1 MAMSYYPKEGNP
13 LWEQYSTKVV
23 AHTIRSYSK
32 YTFDYPYP
40 VAISVHTDRIG
51 MEYPMICFNGG
62 RPEADGTYTERTKYG
77 MISVIIHEVGHNFF
91 PMIVNSDERQ
101 WTWMDEGL
109 NTFVQYL
116 TEVEW
121 DRDYPVRRGP
131 AYKIV
136 DYMKGDRDFIAPIMT
151 NSESIYQFGNNAYGK
166 PATALNILRETVMGR
181 ELFDYSFKT
190 YCQRW
195 MFKHPSPADFFRTME
210 DASAVDLDWFWRGW
224 FYSTEHV
231 NISIDNVQSYRVDT
245 KDPSIE
251 KPLNKI
257 KDAELDAFVGA
268 YRNKESIPQSL
279 IEKDSELLDF
289 YNKLDKYKV
298 NNVDKEKYKKYTDS
312 LDDQQKSYLNDKFN
326 YYQVDLRNKGGLVM
340 PVILNFV
347 LTDGS
352 EELVRIPAELWI
364 RNEKLVSKLF
374 FFEKEVAEVQL
385 DPFLETAD
393 TDIYDNYWPRRIVQS
408 KFELYK
414 QKEKKKNLMQQLGN

>member
-1 MAMSYYPKEGNP
+1 
-13 LWEQYSTKVV
+13 
-23 AHTIRSYSK
+23 
-32 YTFDYPYP
+32 
-40 VAISVHTDRIG
+40 
-51 MEYPMICFNGG
+51 
-62 RPEADGTYTERTKYG
+62 
-77 MISVIIHEVGHNFF
+77 
-91 PMIVNSDERQ
+91 
-101 WTWMDEGL
+101 
-109 NTFVQYL
+109 
-116 TEVEW
+116 
-121 DRDYPVRRGP
+121 
-131 AYKIV
+131 
-136 DYMKGDRDFIAPIMT
+136 
-151 NSESIYQFGNNAYGK
+151 
-166 PATALNILRETVMGR
+166 
-181 ELFDYSFKT
+181 
-190 YCQRW
+190 
-195 MFKHPSPADFFRTME
+195 ME
-210 DASAVDLDWFWRGW
+210 DASGVDLDWFWRGW

-347 LTDGS
+347 MTDGS